1 MRKLLSIVI
10 LLCLS
15 LNLSADPAPFGLEIG
30 KASLNDIKKKYSIQH
45 TRKNKY
51 TGGDMYSLNPDDMGI
66 EGLQSVTAILNKSN
80 KLVAILTTFPK
91 TKFKFLFNTMKQ
103 KRYKLTKNNIPFV
116 GNTSAEF
123 RHGRTIIILD
133 APHLSFQMDLHY
145 IDYNTF
151 KAFKNAQRKEAQQ
164 KKKAEQSKL

>member
-45 TRKNKY
+45 TGKNKY
-51 TGGDMYSLNPDDMGI
+51 TGGDMYSLNPDELGI
-66 EGLQSVTAILNKSN
+66 EGLRSVTAILNKGH

-91 TKFKFLFNTMKQ
+91 SKFKFLFNTMRQ
-103 KRYKLTKNNIPFV
+103 KRYKLTKKHIPFV
-116 GNTSAEF
+116 GDTSAEF
-123 RHGRTIIILD
+123 RHGRTIVILNS
-133 APHLSFQMDLHY
+133 PHLSFQMDLDY
-145 IDYNTF
+145 IDYNTY
-151 KAFKNAQRKEAQQ
+151 KAFINAQRKEAQQ